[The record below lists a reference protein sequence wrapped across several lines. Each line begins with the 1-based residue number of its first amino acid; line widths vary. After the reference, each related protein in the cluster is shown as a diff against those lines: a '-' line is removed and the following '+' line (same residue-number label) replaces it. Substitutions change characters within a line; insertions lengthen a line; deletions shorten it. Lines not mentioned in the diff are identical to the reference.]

1 MHMQTIMMLIGI
13 IGSLPPA
20 FALFEFE
27 FKCKAKVARA
37 YDEAFGTPA
46 CGQSVPARNPW
57 YLGATLLPS
66 SLHMLAGIP
75 FELGLG
81 AVCFAMTLV
90 LTIPIYGI
98 HLAIRSGGRSV
109 RALVRSKAR
118 LGFVSTRIVLSRRRR
133 NQRVPGAAAR
143 CGQPRPICLGR
154 ASRPDRAC
162 F

>member
-1 MHMQTIMMLIGI
+1 MW
-13 IGSLPPA
+13 S
-20 FALFEFE
+20 
-27 FKCKAKVARA
+27 KCPRA
-37 YDEAFGTPA
+37 QPF
-46 CGQSVPARNPW
+46 W

-118 LGFVSTRIVLSRRRR
+118 LGFVSTRMAPSVRLSARRCPGRHL
-133 NQRVPGAAAR
+133 GAAS
-143 CGQPRPICLGR
+143 LGKS
-154 ASRPDRAC
+154 ASWAALAGLIGLAFDIGYMDT
-162 F
+162 